1 MTVGTNEWLR
11 PIRADAPGG
20 DDVSFS
26 ETFDKIREA
35 RRADDPGLSQGDWQH
50 ELKVA
55 NWRIVIELAGRVLS
69 EQSKDLQAAVWL
81 GEALIAQAHLGGAH
95 AAFELL
101 AQLQDH
107 FWDELHPR
115 IEDGDLD
122 ERSAKL
128 AWFNEYGAQALL
140 ALRVSP
146 GTGGYTLADWQVS
159 RDVDNLA
166 RQDASAHEEALAE
179 GKPTAEM
186 FDRAVEGTADAQL
199 LEQLQQATQ
208 AAAALQQLK
217 QVTDARMGRDAPSL
231 ARLEDALKRLQQI
244 LTRAANIK
252 GLLVAGDGAAET
264 APSADGETE
273 GGYAAP
279 AAGAAAGGGAALRLG
294 GGDPASKAAAVKA
307 LGEIAAWFRRAEPH
321 SPVSYLLDRAVAWA
335 DTPLEQ
341 WLAEVVNDE
350 NTLSRVRER
359 IGLPG

>member
-1 MTVGTNEWLR
+1 MTVGTTEWLR

-26 ETFDKIREA
+26 DTFDKIREA
-35 RRADDPGLSQGDWQH
+35 RRADDPSLSQGDWEH

-55 NWRIVIELAGRVLS
+55 NWRSVIELAGRVLA

-81 GEALIAQAHLGGAH
+81 GEALIAQSHLGGAH
-95 AAFELL
+95 AAFDLL
-101 AQLQDH
+101 TQLQEN
-107 FWDELHPR
+107 FWDALYPR
-115 IEDGDLD
+115 VEDGDLD

-146 GTGGYTLADWQVS
+146 GADGYTLADWQVS

-166 RQDASAHEEALAE
+166 RQDASAHEQALGE
-179 GKPTAEM
+179 GKPGAEL
-186 FDRAVEGTADAQL
+186 FDRAVESAPDAQL

-252 GLLVAGDGAAET
+252 GLLVVGDGATEA

-273 GGYAAP
+273 GGYAGPAP
-279 AAGAAAGGGAALRLG
+279 GAAALRLG

-350 NTLSRVRER
+350 STLSRVRER